1 MALLDLFQFD
11 FKYLFAIF
19 PLATYKD
26 AFADRSLVILYGHN
40 VPTVGALY
48 LSNVSP
54 NFLIKKA
61 PILLQVLSIL

>member
-26 AFADRSLVILYGHN
+26 ALADRSLVILYGHN
-40 VPTVGALY
+40 ISTIGAFY
-48 LSNVSP
+48 LSNS
-54 NFLIKKA
+54 FTTFQAYKKH
-61 PILLQVLSIL
+61 PLF